1 MPTAGLGRSRVKLV
15 REGPNVGGKGDLR
28 SGRND
33 RTKAREWTFRN
44 YDAFIGYNHCGLGW
58 EAVDNGV
65 LIFVL
70 GRPGSS
76 LGRAG
81 DDANER
87 VTLGGGSS

>member
-1 MPTAGLGRSRVKLV
+1 MISGAGATTEPRRANGLSAIMMRFFGH
-15 REGPNVGGKGDLR
+15 
-28 SGRND
+28 
-33 RTKAREWTFRN
+33 
-44 YDAFIGYNHCGLGW
+44 NHCGLDW